1 MSHENAG
8 STDDD
13 ELDGGPAG
21 EGDVQDGTEDAAPS
35 AFDAITKCGYVAL
48 VGRANVGK
56 STLLNHL
63 LGRKLSITS
72 RKPQTTR
79 HSLLGIH
86 NTDDAQLL
94 IVDTPGIQE
103 TAKKAIDRHMNRAS
117 LGMLVDVDLVVM
129 VIDRDHWTTADDYVL
144 AQVQNSR
151 TRALCAINKVDRLED
166 KSRLLPLIERLNGF
180 GIFDE
185 IIPISALRR
194 RNLDQLLASISAR
207 LPDSPPLFPEDQ
219 LTDRDERFLVQ
230 EIVREKL
237 VRQLGQELPYAST
250 VLVESFKQDEGLA
263 HIHAVIIVEREGQKP
278 IIIGRGGQRLKLI
291 GTEARRDI
299 ESLLERKVMLELWVK
314 VRDSWAD
321 DEMALRQFGY

>member
-1 MSHENAG
+1 MS
-8 STDDD
+8 
-13 ELDGGPAG
+13 
-21 EGDVQDGTEDAAPS
+21 AALPR
-35 AFDAITKCGYVAL
+35 CGYVAL

-63 LGRKLSITS
+63 LGHKLSITS

-86 NTDDAQLL
+86 NTADAQLL

-103 TAKKAIDRHMNRAS
+103 TTKRAIDRHMNRAS
-117 LGMLVDVDLVVM
+117 LSMLKDVDLVVM
-129 VIDRDHWTTADDYVL
+129 VIDRDHWTSADDYVL
-144 AQVQNSR
+144 AQVQHSA
-151 TRALCAINKVDRLED
+151 TKALCAINKVDRLEP
-166 KSRLLPLIERLNGF
+166 KERLLPLMERLTGLAV
-180 GIFDE
+180 FDE
-185 IIPISALRR
+185 VIPISALRG
-194 RNLDQLLASISAR
+194 RNLDVLIERVVAR
-207 LPDSPPLFPEDQ
+207 LPESPPMFPPDQ

-230 EIVREKL
+230 EIIREKL

-250 VLVESFKQDEGLA
+250 VLIESFKEREGLT
-263 HIHAVIIVEREGQKP
+263 HIHAVIVVEREGQKP

-291 GTEARRDI
+291 GTEARKDI
-299 ESLLERKVMLELWVK
+299 EGLLDQKVMLELWVK

>member
-1 MSHENAG
+1 MS
-8 STDDD
+8 
-13 ELDGGPAG
+13 
-21 EGDVQDGTEDAAPS
+21 AALPR
-35 AFDAITKCGYVAL
+35 CGYVAL

-63 LGRKLSITS
+63 LGHKLSITS

-86 NTDDAQLL
+86 NTADAQLL

-103 TAKKAIDRHMNRAS
+103 TTKRAIDRHMNRAS
-117 LGMLVDVDLVVM
+117 LSMLKDVDLVVM
-129 VIDRDHWTTADDYVL
+129 VIDRDHWTSADDYVL
-144 AQVQNSR
+144 AQVQHSA
-151 TRALCAINKVDRLED
+151 TKSLCAINKVDRLEP
-166 KSRLLPLIERLNGF
+166 KERLLPLMERLTGLAV
-180 GIFDE
+180 FDE
-185 IIPISALRR
+185 VIPISALRG
-194 RNLDQLLASISAR
+194 RNLDVLIERVVAR
-207 LPDSPPLFPEDQ
+207 LPESPPMFPPDQ

-230 EIVREKL
+230 EIIREKL

-250 VLVESFKQDEGLA
+250 VLIESFKEREGLT
-263 HIHAVIIVEREGQKP
+263 HIHAVIVVEREGQKP

-291 GTEARRDI
+291 GTEARKDI
-299 ESLLERKVMLELWVK
+299 EGLLDQKVMLELWVK

>member
-1 MSHENAG
+1 MSE
-8 STDDD
+8 T
-13 ELDGGPAG
+13 LPR
-21 EGDVQDGTEDAAPS
+21 
-35 AFDAITKCGYVAL
+35 CGYVAL

-63 LGRKLSITS
+63 LGHKLSITS

-86 NTDDAQLL
+86 NTAAAQLL

-103 TAKKAIDRHMNRAS
+103 TTKRAIDRHMNRAS
-117 LGMLVDVDLVVM
+117 LSMLKDVDLVVM
-129 VIDRDHWTTADDYVL
+129 VIDRDHWTSADDYVL
-144 AQVQNSR
+144 AQVQQSGAK
-151 TRALCAINKVDRLED
+151 ALCAINKVDRLEP
-166 KSRLLPLIERLNGF
+166 KERLLPLIERLTALGV
-180 GIFDE
+180 FDE
-185 IIPISALRR
+185 VIPISALRG
-194 RNLDQLLASISAR
+194 RNLDVLIDRVVMR
-207 LPDSPPLFPEDQ
+207 LPESPPMFPLDQ

-230 EIVREKL
+230 EIIREKL

-250 VLVESFKQDEGLA
+250 VLIESFKELEGLT
-263 HIHAVIIVEREGQKP
+263 HIHAVIVVEREGQKP

-291 GTEARRDI
+291 GTEARKDI
-299 ESLLERKVMLELWVK
+299 EGLLDQKVMLELWVK

>member
-1 MSHENAG
+1 MNAG
-8 STDDD
+8 T
-13 ELDGGPAG
+13 
-21 EGDVQDGTEDAAPS
+21 TR
-35 AFDAITKCGYVAL
+35 CGYVAL

-86 NTDDAQLL
+86 NTDDTQLL

-103 TAKKAIDRHMNRAS
+103 TTKKAIDRHMNRAS
-117 LGMLVDVDLVVM
+117 LGMLADVDLVVM

-166 KSRLLPLIERLNGF
+166 KGRLLPLIERLHGY

-194 RNLDQLLASISAR
+194 RNLEQLVGAVTAR
-207 LPDSPPLFPEDQ
+207 MPESPPLFPEDQ

-250 VLVESFKQDEGLA
+250 VLVESFKQDDALA

-299 ESLLERKVMLELWVK
+299 EALLERKVMLELWVK

>member
-1 MSHENAG
+1 MVEGGWDVNAG
-8 STDDD
+8 T
-13 ELDGGPAG
+13 
-21 EGDVQDGTEDAAPS
+21 TR
-35 AFDAITKCGYVAL
+35 CGYVAL

-86 NTDDAQLL
+86 NTDDTQLL

-117 LGMLVDVDLVVM
+117 LGMLADVDLVVM

-144 AQVQNSR
+144 GQVQASR

-166 KSRLLPLIERLNGF
+166 KGRLLPLIERLHGH

-194 RNLDQLLASISAR
+194 RNLEQLVGAISAR
-207 LPDSPPLFPEDQ
+207 MPESPPLFPEDQ
-219 LTDRDERFLVQ
+219 ITDRDERFLVQ

-250 VLVESFKQDEGLA
+250 VLVESFKADDALA

-299 ESLLERKVMLELWVK
+299 EALLERKVMLELWVK

>member
-1 MSHENAG
+1 MSA
-8 STDDD
+8 T
-13 ELDGGPAG
+13 P
-21 EGDVQDGTEDAAPS
+21 PR
-35 AFDAITKCGYVAL
+35 CGYVAL

-63 LGRKLSITS
+63 LGHKLSITS

-86 NTDDAQLL
+86 NTADAQLL

-103 TAKKAIDRHMNRAS
+103 TTKRAIDRHMNRAS
-117 LGMLVDVDLVVM
+117 LSMLKDVDLVVM
-129 VIDRDHWTTADDYVL
+129 VIDRDHWTSADEYVL
-144 AQVQNSR
+144 AQVQQSGAK
-151 TRALCAINKVDRLED
+151 ALCAINKVDRLEP
-166 KSRLLPLIERLNGF
+166 KERLLPLIERLTGL
-180 GIFDE
+180 GVFDE
-185 IIPISALRR
+185 VIPISALRG
-194 RNLDQLLASISAR
+194 RNLDVLIDTVVTR
-207 LPDSPPLFPEDQ
+207 LPESPPMFPPDQ

-230 EIVREKL
+230 EIIREKL

-250 VLVESFKQDEGLA
+250 VLIESFKELEGLT
-263 HIHAVIIVEREGQKP
+263 HIHAVIVVEREGQKP

-291 GTEARRDI
+291 GTEARKDI
-299 ESLLERKVMLELWVK
+299 EGLLDQKVMLELWVK